1 MANVKADLSG
11 LEGLLKNLKDEYSVK
26 IGIIGSDAKQQHDNK
41 SGLTNADIGTFH
53 EFGTKRMPRRSFLED
68 AIIRKLFSPE
78 KMKDMKKILWKQF
91 FVKNAAKKFMQDI
104 GDAALLAIEEAFATN
119 GFGKWKSLS
128 KSTMAAFESKKGI
141 KGWRTG
147 TIAQFRKGLRISGGR
162 QILTDTGH
170 LRNHIK
176 FKVIKK

>member
-68 AIIRKLFSPE
+68 AIIRKVFNPDQ
-78 KMKDMKKILWKQF
+78 MKDMKKNL
-91 FVKNAAKKFMQDI
+91 VETVLCKKCRKKI
-104 GDAALLAIEEAFATN
+104 HAGYR
-119 GFGKWKSLS
+119 S
-128 KSTMAAFESKKGI
+128 KGA
-141 KGWRTG
+141 
-147 TIAQFRKGLRISGGR
+147 
-162 QILTDTGH
+162 
-170 LRNHIK
+170 
-176 FKVIKK
+176 